1 MNLNN
6 FESHIDKKILARG
19 RSYYINDYI
28 TAIEEIEE
36 NVFEADVE
44 GTETYFVEVEI
55 DDEANI
61 LNTICDCPYT
71 MGEYCKHQAAVF
83 FILRD
88 MKEITSGGTN
98 HQPKKSTGPEA
109 SHKSHA
115 PKKRK
120 TSDIKKILSGRTKD
134 ELVELLLDIAS
145 EFEEIK
151 QLIELNLSDGNDGD
165 EIIKAITLIRTFVNN
180 NSDEYGFIAY
190 GQTDEAIRGA
200 ELVLENA
207 RQAGEQKK
215 AVHAL
220 NLIFCVLHEMVDL
233 HKEMD
238 DYYDIIGEVIEESL
252 IMIHDIVK
260 MKELSLVDKERVL
273 EKLLEESSNGQYEDW
288 VDWRLDILNSCTVL
302 ADIPVLR
309 NIFEEHLVSMISDKN
324 EEGDSW
330 GSGYFAE
337 KITLIRYNMVKHYDG
352 QKKAQEFIEQNL
364 QYSTFR
370 EMAIES
376 AIKKKDYYLVIEFAL
391 DGEEKD
397 RTFCGLVE
405 KWRNYRYKAYQL
417 SGMIDEQRELA
428 MDFILDGSFEY
439 YRELKN
445 TYDLREW
452 ISIYPSIITQLI
464 NQEKIHNDVY
474 TRILIEEEEKQKL
487 LEYVKEDP
495 LTVEN
500 YYKYLIPE
508 FKEEVFTLFLQLI
521 EQAAARADN
530 RKKYQGVCAIIRNLK
545 KAGGKKQVLEI
556 KKMLLIQYA
565 KRPAFMDELLR
576 V

>member
-6 FESHIDKKILARG
+6 FESYIDKKILARG
-19 RSYYINDYI
+19 RSYYVNDYI
-28 TAIEEIEE
+28 TSIEEIDE

-44 GTETYFVEVEI
+44 GTETYLVEVEL

-61 LNTICDCPYT
+61 LDTICDCPYT
-71 MGEYCKHQAAVF
+71 MGEYCKHQTAVF

-98 HQPKKSTGPEA
+98 HQPKRSTGSES

-120 TSDIKKILSGRTKD
+120 TSDFKKILSGRTKD

-151 QLIELNLSDGNDGD
+151 QLIELSLDGGNEED

-180 NSDEYGFIAY
+180 HSDEYGFIAY

-207 RQAGEQKK
+207 RQAGEQNK

-220 NLIFCVLHEMVDL
+220 NLILCVLHEMADL
-233 HKEMD
+233 HKGMD
-238 DYYDIIGEVIEESL
+238 DYYDVIGGVIEESL
-252 IMIHDIVK
+252 TMIHDIVE
-260 MKELSLVDKERVL
+260 MKELSLVDKESIL
-273 EKLLEESSNGQYEDW
+273 EKLIEESSSRRYENWDDW
-288 VDWRLDILNSCTVL
+288 MLEILDSCTVL
-302 ADIPVLR
+302 ADIPALR
-309 NIFEEHLVSMISDKN
+309 NILEEHLVSMISDKD

-330 GSGYFAE
+330 NSGYFAE
-337 KITLIRYNMVKHYDG
+337 RVTLIRYNMVKHYGG
-352 QKKAQEFIEQNL
+352 QEKAQEFIGQNL
-364 QYSTFR
+364 QYSAFR

-376 AIKKKDYYLVIEFAL
+376 AIKKKDYCLVTKLTL

-397 RTFCGLVE
+397 ISLRGLVN
-405 KWRNYRYKAYQL
+405 KWRNYRYKSYQL
-417 SGMIDEQRELA
+417 SGMINEQRELA
-428 MDFILDGSFEY
+428 MDFILNGSFEY
-439 YRELKN
+439 YGELKN
-445 TYDLREW
+445 TYDLKEW
-452 ISIYPSIITQLI
+452 LSIYPSIISQLI
-464 NQEKIHNDVY
+464 NQEKTYYDVY
-474 TRILIEEEEKQKL
+474 TRILIEEGEKQKL
-487 LEYVKEDP
+487 LEYVKGNP
-495 LTVEN
+495 STVEN
-500 YYKYLIPE
+500 YYKHLIPE

-521 EQAAARADN
+521 EHAAAMADN

-556 KKMLLIQYA
+556 KQMLFTQYA
-565 KRPAFMDELLR
+565 KRPAFMDELSR